1 MMEAPLFDDFSED
14 NEAPLFEDV
23 SESDVAVVVVGIGL
37 FDDSVNEN
45 KSDT

>member
-23 SESDVAVVVVGIGL
+23 SESNVAVVGIGL